1 MLCLCNVL
9 FGIRLQ
15 SFSRILSTSTYNNV
29 HSVTSNAV
37 AEWVNPS
44 QRIGS
49 YNTQVFKLN
58 AIYNGSYWSIFV
70 TGYIGNIGAVQGYI
84 KYEGGVSE
92 LLKFDGSDYGT
103 YKPTVSFN
111 PSTRE
116 LKITSTGSG
125 IDLLIFG
132 AKPLRWE

>member
-1 MLCLCNVL
+1 M
-9 FGIRLQ
+9 
-15 SFSRILSTSTYNNV
+15 

-37 AEWVNPS
+37 AEWINPS
-44 QRIGS
+44 DTEYHSQ
-49 YNTQVFKLN
+49 NTQVFKLN
-58 AIYNGSYWSIFV
+58 NIYGSTYWSIFV

-84 KYEGGVSE
+84 KYEGGISE

-103 YKPTVSFN
+103 YKPTVNFN

-125 IDLLIFG
+125 IVLFIFG
-132 AKPLRWE
+132 AKHLRWE